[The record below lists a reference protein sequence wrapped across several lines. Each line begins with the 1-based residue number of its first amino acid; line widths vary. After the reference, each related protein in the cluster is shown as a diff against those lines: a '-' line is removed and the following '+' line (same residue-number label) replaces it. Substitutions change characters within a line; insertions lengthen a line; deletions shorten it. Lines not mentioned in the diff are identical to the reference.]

1 MPRILST
8 DYADLFYS
16 IIVSLCWMY
25 RRPIT
30 MDDLGDFLDLSPKQI
45 LRMLTKLEERGRI
58 AKIPQR
64 KKDSRR
70 PCVAWVIADRDNFPI
85 EIRNVCQN
93 CGAPN
98 PTEIHRDLRL
108 CEACFVAID
117 DCGRRL
123 RLSSEDEE
131 ELSIYLTTIVTYP
144 NEHTLG

>member
-1 MPRILST
+1 MPRMLSIEH
-8 DYADLFYS
+8 ADLFYS

-30 MDDLGDFLDLSPKQI
+30 MVDLGDFLDLSQKQI
-45 LRMLTKLEERGRI
+45 LRMLTKLEKRGRI
-58 AKIPQR
+58 AKIRQR
-64 KKDSRR
+64 RAESRR
-70 PCVAWVIADRDNFPI
+70 PCVAWVIADRDNLPI

-98 PTEIHRDLRL
+98 PTEIHRDMRL
-108 CEACFVAID
+108 CDACLVAVE
-117 DCGRRL
+117 DCGQRL
-123 RLSSEDEE
+123 SLSSEDEE